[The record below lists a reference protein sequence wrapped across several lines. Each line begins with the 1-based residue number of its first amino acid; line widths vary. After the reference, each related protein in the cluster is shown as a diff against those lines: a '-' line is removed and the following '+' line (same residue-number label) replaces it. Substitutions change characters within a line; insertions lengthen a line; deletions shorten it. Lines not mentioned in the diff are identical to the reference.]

1 MSSLSRQLQQTAKVT
16 RTGHEIALWCYHAD
30 KYWCEAAFF
39 LRRVIFTLV
48 TVLLIREKAAM
59 IITWFCILILVFHAR
74 FPVFRK
80 QSSSYFHDFCPS
92 SERDTGNVRNCELW
106 LSYSLYLD
114 CGCSLLSPS
123 VGLGAIVFQSAL
135 NLDIYAADPTGYVDF
150 SSVTKR
156 AQVVIVYGVTLL
168 PILIGLG
175 LFIKEFF
182 KERIRKRHAVMKKP
196 AKGGEAPGDE
206 LEADLAEDDSD
217 EEDELDTFGS
227 ALDGSGNART
237 TNENSASSGGRR
249 PHSPSIAGVAG
260 DLAMG
265 VLAQGP
271 NVSTRVYNNA
281 PIDLDAVLSSLT
293 GAVIST
299 PQFPN
304 NHHPPV
310 TITLLDV
317 LS

>member
-1 MSSLSRQLQQTAKVT
+1 
-16 RTGHEIALWCYHAD
+16 
-30 KYWCEAAFF
+30 
-39 LRRVIFTLV
+39 
-48 TVLLIREKAAM
+48 
-59 IITWFCILILVFHAR
+59 
-74 FPVFRK
+74 
-80 QSSSYFHDFCPS
+80 
-92 SERDTGNVRNCELW
+92 
-106 LSYSLYLD
+106 
-114 CGCSLLSPS
+114 
-123 VGLGAIVFQSAL
+123 VFQSAL

-150 SSVTKR
+150 SSVSKR

-168 PILIGLG
+168 PILVGLS

-182 KERIRKRHAVMKKP
+182 KERIRKKHAVMKKP
-196 AKGGEAPGDE
+196 AAGGDE
-206 LEADLAEDDSD
+206 LEAVLAEEDSE

-227 ALDGSGNART
+227 AVDGSRHART
-237 TNENSASSGGRR
+237 TNEHSASSGGSHRR
-249 PHSPSIAGVAG
+249 AHSPSIAGVAG
-260 DLAMG
+260 DLTMG

-310 TITLLDV
+310 TIHF
-317 LS
+317 